1 MHMCTLYCIWCM
13 CTFVY
18 LIVLY
23 NCIGANICVSSEEL
37 QQYLGIRA
45 AINFCTFAPINFT
58 QPRYSNTCTISV
70 IICCISTVFVF
81 LPQNFVA
88 FVCIGS
94 SDVHHPESQP
104 SIWHF
109 HGFQVIA
116 NWRLAAIARTL
127 ELLQKSKQKI
137 RNSNG
142 MWWGW
147 KLLKALWSQKAFS
160 QITDNCCD
168 FDGNEPIIVAET
180 CIWRHKNTGCSD
192 ITAAQPLVQQ

>member
-1 MHMCTLYCIWCM
+1 MYQVKNCNSISESEQPSTSVLSPPSTSLNQYTL
-13 CTFVY
+13 
-18 LIVLY
+18 L
-23 NCIGANICVSSEEL
+23 
-37 QQYLGIRA
+37 
-45 AINFCTFAPINFT
+45 
-58 QPRYSNTCTISV
+58 
-70 IICCISTVFVF
+70 CCISTVFVF

-104 SIWHF
+104 SIWRF

-180 CIWRHKNTGCSD
+180 CVWRHKNTGCIDSTATCPAVRWED
-192 ITAAQPLVQQ
+192 IKLLWFSPPCSRI

>member
-1 MHMCTLYCIWCM
+1 MHQVNNCNSISESEQPSTSVLSPPSTSLNQDTL
-13 CTFVY
+13 
-18 LIVLY
+18 L
-23 NCIGANICVSSEEL
+23 
-37 QQYLGIRA
+37 
-45 AINFCTFAPINFT
+45 
-58 QPRYSNTCTISV
+58 
-70 IICCISTVFVF
+70 CCISTVFVF

-160 QITDNCCD
+160 QIIDNCCD
-168 FDGNEPIIVAET
+168 LMVLNLLLLQRRVSEDTRTRDAL
-180 CIWRHKNTGCSD
+180 SS
-192 ITAAQPLVQQ
+192 QQHSHLSSSKIRRYIKLLWFLPPCLRI